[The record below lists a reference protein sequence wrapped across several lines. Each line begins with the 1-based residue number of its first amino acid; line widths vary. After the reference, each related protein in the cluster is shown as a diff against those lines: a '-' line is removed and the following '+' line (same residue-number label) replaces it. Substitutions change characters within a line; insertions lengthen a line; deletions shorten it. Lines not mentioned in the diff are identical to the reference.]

1 MKARSGRM
9 TRVVELPA
17 RGQITLPTD
26 FRRKLGLN
34 EGDLVRM
41 TLVEGK
47 IEIEPVSRPDESLR
61 EYTEAEIREFLEA
74 DKIDQETAAAV
85 RRLLDAGAL

>member
-1 MKARSGRM
+1 MKARPGRM

-34 EGDLVRM
+34 EGDLVQM
-41 TLVEGK
+41 TLFEGK
-47 IEIEPVSRPDESLR
+47 IVIEPVSRNRENLR
-61 EYTEAEIREFLEA
+61 EYTEAEIAEFLEA
-74 DKIDQETAAAV
+74 DKIDQKTVDAV